1 MLRIRLCALLAL
13 SAAALGAG
21 VASAHSTKSNTSR
34 AFARFAPAHSAKS
47 SSSPT
52 FAGYQVNESKKDIK
66 GASVTFVVPTI
77 TCKKDFSGVGPSVL
91 IDSTVVHNK
100 YSDSG
105 GGIAVVCENRQPEY
119 VALPVVDG
127 TNYDDTNVPISAGN
141 KITVTVKYGAKT
153 KVTLENDTT
162 HQIDT
167 HTGKKSVG
175 ETAYF
180 GDSGIQINHKGV
192 GLDPFT
198 PTSFSAAK
206 VNGRPIGKESPQRY
220 QWVDKHG
227 HVLVTAGALS
237 GQDAFTTTFKQSS

>member
-1 MLRIRLCALLAL
+1 MLRIRLCALVAI

-21 VASAHSTKSNTSR
+21 VASARSNATR
-34 AFARFAPAHSAKS
+34 MFARLVPAHSAKS

-52 FAGYQVNESKKDIK
+52 FAGYEVSESKKHIK

-91 IDSTVVHNK
+91 IDSTVVHNT

-105 GGIAVVCENRQPEY
+105 GGIAVVCENREPDY

-127 TNYDDTNVPISAGN
+127 TNYNDTNVAISAGD
-141 KITVTVKYGAKT
+141 KITMTVKYGAKT
-153 KVTLENDTT
+153 TVKLVDDTT
-162 HQIDT
+162 HQVDT
-167 HTGKKSVG
+167 HTGKRSVG

-180 GDSGIQINHKGV
+180 GDSGIEINHKGV

-198 PTSFSAAK
+198 PTPFSAAT

-227 HVLVTAGALS
+227 HVLVTASALS
-237 GQDAFTTTFKQSS
+237 GKNAFTTTFKQST